1 MSGRTSNRALAF
13 AALGLAATPTAVQA
27 QFKLPSVCGG
37 QATGLTDVVASG
49 GPPLVEI
56 SYTMGSTNAY
66 IDQTAIVMIG
76 QTPAVAF
83 EAPTSLRADNYLL
96 VVTYTPFLQSYQAI
110 IPTPRGPSAA
120 ALPAAGWFT
129 DPRYR
134 LIGRLALTVRDQNGI
149 LPEAIVEI
157 APEFP
162 GSSPFTLQ
170 ADSNGMIGIA
180 CFSYRPDI
188 SVTAYD
194 ASGTLYQGTVL
205 LDQISAPVVAEATGT
220 VVLAPVD

>member
-1 MSGRTSNRALAF
+1 MSGRTLDRALALV
-13 AALGLAATPTAVQA
+13 ALGLAAVPTAAQA
-27 QFKLPSVCGG
+27 QLQLPSVCAGE
-37 QATGLTDVVASG
+37 ATGLTDVVAAG
-49 GPPLVEI
+49 GAPLIEI

-66 IDQTAIVMIG
+66 VDETRIVMVE
-76 QTPAVAF
+76 QRPVVAF
-83 EAPTSLRADNYLL
+83 EAPTSVRADNFLL

-120 ALPAAGWFT
+120 ALPPAGWFT

-134 LIGRLALTVRDQNGI
+134 LIGRLALTVRAENGI
-149 LPEAIVEI
+149 LPQAIVEI

-162 GSSPFTLQ
+162 GSSPFTMQ

-180 CFSYRPDI
+180 CFSYRPNI

-194 ASGTLYQGTVL
+194 ASGTLYQGTIL

>member
-1 MSGRTSNRALAF
+1 MSGRTARRALAF
-13 AALGLAATPTAVQA
+13 VALGLAAAPTAARA
-27 QFKLPSVCGG
+27 QLQLPPVCAG

-49 GPPLVEI
+49 GQPLVEI
-56 SYTMGSTNAY
+56 SYTMGSTLAY
-66 IDQTAIVMIG
+66 IDQTSIVMIG
-76 QTPAVAF
+76 QAPAVVF
-83 EAPTSLRADNYLL
+83 EAPTSLRADNFLL

-110 IPTPRGPSAA
+110 IPTPRGTSAT
-120 ALPAAGWFT
+120 ALPAAGWFS

-134 LIGRLALTVRDQNGI
+134 LIGRLALTVRNQSGI
-149 LPEAIVEI
+149 LPQAIVEI

-162 GSSPFTLQ
+162 GSSPFTMQ

-220 VVLAPVD
+220 IVLTPVD